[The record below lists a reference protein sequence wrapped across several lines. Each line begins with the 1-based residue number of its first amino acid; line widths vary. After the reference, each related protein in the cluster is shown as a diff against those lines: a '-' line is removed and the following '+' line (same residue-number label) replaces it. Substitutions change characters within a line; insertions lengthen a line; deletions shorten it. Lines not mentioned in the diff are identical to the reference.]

1 VKIVHG
7 DMGSLYREVLSQ
19 MLEAPVIDGTKDT
32 SAEILNAQFILTNP
46 QYNLIASKERAF
58 NYRYMVAEM
67 LWNAQPMIDIA
78 PLVRVFPGVTRF
90 VVDQEEW
97 NRAKVSWAYGFSVWP
112 GLQYCYEEL
121 NNDPGSRRA
130 VIRVGVNHSRIIK
143 GTPPCLV
150 SQQFLIRGGSLHSIV
165 QMRSNDV
172 WRGFPLDVY
181 QFTMWQH
188 ILAAKL
194 EVPVGDYYH
203 NASSFHL
210 YERDRSAAQAM
221 LEGECSGIASSKTS
235 SYFFD
240 DLMKCRPMRVLS
252 AAAQYASDKTGSGPW
267 LGVYSG
273 EHTELLTEFGYLK
286 LSGYGSGW
294 SN

>member
-1 VKIVHG
+1 
-7 DMGSLYREVLSQ
+7 

-32 SAEILNAQFILTNP
+32 SAEILNAQFVLTNP

-67 LWNAQPMIDIA
+67 LWNAQPMADLK
-78 PLVRVFPGVTRF
+78 PLSDVFPGVRRF
-90 VVDQEEW
+90 VEDQDEW
-97 NRAKVSWAYGFSVWP
+97 NREKVSWAYGFSVWP
-112 GLQYCYEEL
+112 GLLYCYDEL
-121 NNDPGSRRA
+121 IDDPGSRRA
-130 VIRVGVNHSRIIK
+130 VIRVGVNHRSSQLLSRITKK

-181 QFTMWQH
+181 QFTMWQL

-194 EVPVGDYYH
+194 EIPVGDYYH

-210 YERDRSAAQAM
+210 YERDRKAAQAM
-221 LEGECSGIASSKTS
+221 VEGECAGITSSKPS

-240 DLMKCRPMRVLS
+240 DLMKCKPMGVLS
-252 AAAQYASDKTGSGPW
+252 AAAQYARDKTGSGPW